1 MKVKNCY
8 ICGAPDALHYFE
20 GRSETIK
27 VKGMERRV
35 DNLSGWECHVCADG
49 FWDPDTDSADRYAEA
64 GDELVLAARKMI
76 GAEIK
81 RTRRKLHLTQKEAV
95 ELLSGGGHNAFSRY
109 ERGELL
115 APKPLVVLMRLLD
128 RHPHLLADAKVLA
141 EGADM
146 RGAFTYTVHSDTETL
161 KASQPPKK

>member
-1 MKVKNCY
+1 MKEPELCY

-20 GRSETIK
+20 GRSETIS

-35 DNLSGWECHVCADG
+35 DNLSGWECHVCGDG
-49 FWDPDTDSADRYAEA
+49 FWDPDTDSADRFGEA
-64 GDELVLAARKMI
+64 GDELVVAARKMI
-76 GAEIK
+76 GTEMK
-81 RTRRKLHLTQKEAV
+81 RIRRKLHLTQKEAV

-115 APKPLVVLMRLLD
+115 APKTLVILMRLLD
-128 RHPHLLADAKVLA
+128 RHPHLLADAKALA

-146 RGAFTYTVHSDTETL
+146 RGAFTYTVNSDTEAL
-161 KASQPPKK
+161 KAS

>member
-1 MKVKNCY
+1 MKEPELCY

-20 GRSETIK
+20 GRSETIS

-35 DNLSGWECHVCADG
+35 DNLSGWECHVCGDG
-49 FWDPDTDSADRYAEA
+49 FWDPDTDSADRFGEA
-64 GDELVLAARKMI
+64 GDELVVVARKMI

-95 ELLSGGGHNAFSRY
+95 ELLSGGGHNACSRY

-115 APKPLVVLMRLLD
+115 APKTLVVLMRLLD
-128 RHPHLLADAKVLA
+128 RHPHLLADAKALA

-146 RGAFTYTVHSDTETL
+146 RGAFTYTKHDKAETL
-161 KASQPPKK
+161 KAS

>member
-8 ICGAPDALHYFE
+8 ICGAPNGLMYFE
-20 GRSETIK
+20 GRSETIS
-27 VKGMERRV
+27 VKGIERRV
-35 DNLSGWECHVCADG
+35 DNLSGWECKVCGDG
-49 FWDPDTDSADRYAEA
+49 FWDPNNDSTERYDAA
-64 GDELVLAARKMI
+64 KDELIHAARQMI
-76 GAEIK
+76 GAEMK

-115 APKPLVVLMRLLD
+115 PPKPLVLLMRLLD
-128 RHPHLLADAKVLA
+128 RHPHLLEDAKALA

-146 RGAFTYTVHSDTETL
+146 RGAFTYTVNNDAEAL
-161 KASQPPKK
+161 KAS

>member
-8 ICGAPDALHYFE
+8 ICGAPNGLMYFE
-20 GRSETIK
+20 GRSETIS

-35 DNLSGWECHVCADG
+35 DNLSGWECTECGDG
-49 FWDPDTDSADRYAEA
+49 FWDPNNDSTDRYDAA
-64 GDELVLAARKMI
+64 MDELVLAARQMI

-128 RHPHLLADAKVLA
+128 RHPHLLADAKALA

-146 RGAFTYTVHSDTETL
+146 RGAFTYTVHHDAEAL
-161 KASQPPKK
+161 KAS

>member
-161 KASQPPKK
+161 KAS